1 MKNFFSLLIIFT
13 LLISNVNIIYAQNTT
28 DNQEQSSPNKIYSTM
43 WCENFP
49 NICAESAIIM
59 EAETASVLYGK
70 NMHDKNFPASITKI
84 LTTLVALENSS
95 MNETVT
101 FSKDAVFEVDLD
113 SSRIGIDVNEQLT
126 MEQSLYAI
134 MLASANEVSYA
145 VAEHV
150 AGDIPS
156 FTKLMNEK
164 AKEVGALNSNF
175 TNPHGLPDSNHYT
188 TAYDMALISRASLK
202 NEDFCEISQTSTYTI
217 PPTNIQEEA
226 RPLANHHKFINRNI
240 PFEGAIG
247 GKTGWT
253 RISRHTL
260 VTFAKRDGM
269 TLIAVVMNCP
279 SSNDLYADTSI
290 LLNYAFDNFELN
302 TIDEVNI
309 DINENI
315 DFFVK
320 YHSFFNLSNSP
331 LQISENGKI
340 ILPNDVDINDT
351 HRTINLAPIETLNN
365 GENIIGSIVYSYNDS
380 DLGSTDIIYNN
391 NDSKA
396 LSESLYLTPTKVIA
410 KEANNQTSN
419 NIITEEETESSINP
433 IVIGVAVGLI
443 VMILGFASIYFFNP
457 YRKHKIKFKNLMSD
471 DFLDR

>member
-1 MKNFFSLLIIFT
+1 MKNFFPLLIIFM
-13 LLISNVNIIYAQNTT
+13 LMISNVNTIYVQATT
-28 DNQEQSSPNKIYSTM
+28 DKTYSTM

-59 EAETASVLYGK
+59 EAETGSILYGK

-84 LTTLVALENSS
+84 LTTLIALENSS

-126 MEQSLYAI
+126 MEQALYGI

-188 TAYDMALISRASLK
+188 TAYDMALISKASLA
-202 NEDFCEISQTSTYTI
+202 NEDFCEISQTRTYTI
-217 PPTNIQEEA
+217 PPTNIQEES

-240 PFEGAIG
+240 HFEGAIG

-253 RISRHTL
+253 SVSRYTL

-279 SSNDLYADTSI
+279 SSNDIYTDTSN
-290 LLNYAFDNFELN
+290 LLNYAFDNFKSN
-302 TIDEVNI
+302 TINEVNV
-309 DINENI
+309 DMSENI
-315 DFFVK
+315 DFFAK

-331 LQISENGKI
+331 LQVSENGKV
-340 ILPNDVDINDT
+340 ILPNDVNFNET
-351 HRTINLAPIETLNN
+351 QRTIDLAPLETLNK
-365 GENIIGSIVYSYNDS
+365 GENIIGSIIYSYNDTN
-380 DLGSTDIIYNN
+380 LGRTDIIYNN
-391 NDSKA
+391 SDSEA
-396 LSESLYLTPTKVIA
+396 LSESLYLTPAKVIA
-410 KEANNQTSN
+410 KEPNKQNVNNT
-419 NIITEEETESSINP
+419 IKEEETENSINP
-433 IVIGVAVGLI
+433 IVIGVGVGLI

-457 YRKHKIKFKNLMSD
+457 YRKHKIRFKNKNL
-471 DFLDR
+471 R

>member
-1 MKNFFSLLIIFT
+1 MKNFFPLLIIFM
-13 LLISNVNIIYAQNTT
+13 LMISNVNTIYVQATT
-28 DNQEQSSPNKIYSTM
+28 DKTYSTM

-59 EAETASVLYGK
+59 EAETGSILYGK

-84 LTTLVALENSS
+84 LTTLIALENSS

-126 MEQSLYAI
+126 MEQALYGI

-188 TAYDMALISRASLK
+188 TAYDMALISKASLA
-202 NEDFCEISQTSTYTI
+202 NEDFCEISQTRTYTI
-217 PPTNIQEEA
+217 PPTNIQEES

-240 PFEGAIG
+240 HFEGAIG

-253 RISRHTL
+253 SVSRHTL

-279 SSNDLYADTSI
+279 SSNDVYTDTSN
-290 LLNYAFDNFELN
+290 LLNYAFDNFKSN
-302 TIDEVNI
+302 TINEVNV
-309 DINENI
+309 DMSENI
-315 DFFVK
+315 DFFAK

-331 LQISENGKI
+331 LQVSENGKV
-340 ILPNDVDINDT
+340 ILPNDVNFNET
-351 HRTINLAPIETLNN
+351 QRTIDLAPLETLNK
-365 GENIIGSIVYSYNDS
+365 GENIIGSIIYSYNDTN
-380 DLGSTDIIYNN
+380 LGRTDIIYNN
-391 NDSKA
+391 SDSEA
-396 LSESLYLTPTKVIA
+396 LSESLYLTPAKVIA
-410 KEANNQTSN
+410 KEPNKQNVNNT
-419 NIITEEETESSINP
+419 IKEEETENSINP
-433 IVIGVAVGLI
+433 IIIGVGVGLI

-457 YRKHKIKFKNLMSD
+457 YRKHKIRFKNKNL
-471 DFLDR
+471 R

>member
-1 MKNFFSLLIIFT
+1 MKNFFPLLIIFM
-13 LLISNVNIIYAQNTT
+13 LMISNVNTIYVQATT
-28 DNQEQSSPNKIYSTM
+28 DKTYSTM

-59 EAETASVLYGK
+59 EAETGSILYGK

-84 LTTLVALENSS
+84 LTTLIALENSS

-126 MEQSLYAI
+126 MEQALYGI

-188 TAYDMALISRASLK
+188 TAYDMALISKASLA
-202 NEDFCEISQTSTYTI
+202 NEDFCEISQTRTYTI
-217 PPTNIQEEA
+217 PPTNIQEES

-240 PFEGAIG
+240 HFEGAIG

-253 RISRHTL
+253 SVSRHTL

-279 SSNDLYADTSI
+279 SSNDVYTDTSN
-290 LLNYAFDNFELN
+290 LLNYAFDNFKSN
-302 TIDEVNI
+302 TINEANVDMS
-309 DINENI
+309 ENI
-315 DFFVK
+315 DFFAK

-331 LQISENGKI
+331 LQVSENGKV
-340 ILPNDVDINDT
+340 ILPNDVNFNET
-351 HRTINLAPIETLNN
+351 QRTIDLAPLETLNK
-365 GENIIGSIVYSYNDS
+365 GENIIGSIIYSYNDTN
-380 DLGSTDIIYNN
+380 LGRTDIIYNN
-391 NDSKA
+391 SDSEA
-396 LSESLYLTPTKVIA
+396 LSESLYLTPAKVIA
-410 KEANNQTSN
+410 KEPNKQNVNNT
-419 NIITEEETESSINP
+419 IKEEETENSINP
-433 IVIGVAVGLI
+433 IVIGVGVGLI

-457 YRKHKIKFKNLMSD
+457 YRKHKIRFKNKNL
-471 DFLDR
+471 R

>member
-1 MKNFFSLLIIFT
+1 MKNFFPLLIIFM
-13 LLISNVNIIYAQNTT
+13 LMISNVNTIYVQATT
-28 DNQEQSSPNKIYSTM
+28 DKTYSTM

-59 EAETASVLYGK
+59 EAETGSILYGK

-84 LTTLVALENSS
+84 LTTLIALENSS

-126 MEQSLYAI
+126 MEQALYGI

-188 TAYDMALISRASLK
+188 TAYDMALISKASLA
-202 NEDFCEISQTSTYTI
+202 NEDFCEISQTRTYTI
-217 PPTNIQEEA
+217 PPTNIQEES

-240 PFEGAIG
+240 HFEGAIG

-253 RISRHTL
+253 SVSRHTL

-279 SSNDLYADTSI
+279 SSNDVYTDTSN
-290 LLNYAFDNFELN
+290 LLNYAFDNFKSN
-302 TIDEVNI
+302 TINEVNV
-309 DINENI
+309 DMSENI
-315 DFFVK
+315 DFFAK

-331 LQISENGKI
+331 LQVSENGKV
-340 ILPNDVDINDT
+340 ILPNDVNFNET
-351 HRTINLAPIETLNN
+351 QRTIDLAPLETLNK
-365 GENIIGSIVYSYNDS
+365 GENIIGSIIYSYNDTN
-380 DLGSTDIIYNN
+380 LGRTDIIYNN
-391 NDSKA
+391 SDSEA
-396 LSESLYLTPTKVIA
+396 LSESLYLTPAKIIA
-410 KEANNQTSN
+410 KEPNKQNVNNT
-419 NIITEEETESSINP
+419 IKEEETENSINP
-433 IVIGVAVGLI
+433 IVIGVGVGLI

-457 YRKHKIKFKNLMSD
+457 YRKHKIRFKNKNL
-471 DFLDR
+471 R

>member
-1 MKNFFSLLIIFT
+1 MKNFFPLLIIFM
-13 LLISNVNIIYAQNTT
+13 LMISNVNTIYVQATT
-28 DNQEQSSPNKIYSTM
+28 DKTYSTL

-59 EAETASVLYGK
+59 EAETGSILYGK

-84 LTTLVALENSS
+84 LTTLIALENSS

-126 MEQSLYAI
+126 MEQALYGI

-188 TAYDMALISRASLK
+188 TAYDMALISKASLA
-202 NEDFCEISQTSTYTI
+202 NEDFCEISQTRTYTI
-217 PPTNIQEEA
+217 PPTNIQEES

-240 PFEGAIG
+240 HFEGAIG

-253 RISRHTL
+253 SVSRHTL

-279 SSNDLYADTSI
+279 SSNDVYTDTSN
-290 LLNYAFDNFELN
+290 LLNYAFDNFKSN
-302 TIDEVNI
+302 TINEVNV
-309 DINENI
+309 DMSENI
-315 DFFVK
+315 DFFAK

-331 LQISENGKI
+331 LQVSENGKV
-340 ILPNDVDINDT
+340 ILPNDVNFNET
-351 HRTINLAPIETLNN
+351 QRTIDLAPLETLNK
-365 GENIIGSIVYSYNDS
+365 GENIIGSIIYSYNDTN
-380 DLGSTDIIYNN
+380 LGRTDIIYNN
-391 NDSKA
+391 SDSEA
-396 LSESLYLTPTKVIA
+396 LSESLYLTPAKVIA
-410 KEANNQTSN
+410 KEPNKQNVNNT
-419 NIITEEETESSINP
+419 IKEEETENSINP
-433 IVIGVAVGLI
+433 IVIGVGVGLI

-457 YRKHKIKFKNLMSD
+457 YRKHKIRFKNKNL
-471 DFLDR
+471 R

>member
-1 MKNFFSLLIIFT
+1 MLM
-13 LLISNVNIIYAQNTT
+13 ISNVNTIYVQATT
-28 DNQEQSSPNKIYSTM
+28 DKTYSTM

-59 EAETASVLYGK
+59 EAETGSILYGK

-84 LTTLVALENSS
+84 LTTLIALENSS

-126 MEQSLYAI
+126 MEQALYGI

-188 TAYDMALISRASLK
+188 TAYDMALISKASLA
-202 NEDFCEISQTSTYTI
+202 NEDFCEISQTRTYTI
-217 PPTNIQEEA
+217 PPTNIQEES

-240 PFEGAIG
+240 HFEGAIG

-253 RISRHTL
+253 SVSRHTL

-279 SSNDLYADTSI
+279 SSNDVYTDTSN
-290 LLNYAFDNFELN
+290 LLNYAFDNFKSN
-302 TIDEVNI
+302 TINEANVDMS
-309 DINENI
+309 ENI
-315 DFFVK
+315 DFFAK

-331 LQISENGKI
+331 LQVSENGKV
-340 ILPNDVDINDT
+340 ILPNDVNFNET
-351 HRTINLAPIETLNN
+351 QRTIDLAPLETLNK
-365 GENIIGSIVYSYNDS
+365 GENIIGSIIYSYNDTN
-380 DLGSTDIIYNN
+380 LGRTDIIYNN
-391 NDSKA
+391 SDSEA
-396 LSESLYLTPTKVIA
+396 LSESLYLTPAKVIA
-410 KEANNQTSN
+410 KEPNKQNVNNT
-419 NIITEEETESSINP
+419 IKEEETENSINP
-433 IVIGVAVGLI
+433 IVIGVGVGLI

-457 YRKHKIKFKNLMSD
+457 YRKHKIRFKNKNL
-471 DFLDR
+471 R

>member
-1 MKNFFSLLIIFT
+1 MKNFFPLLIIFM
-13 LLISNVNIIYAQNTT
+13 LMISNVNTIYVQATT
-28 DNQEQSSPNKIYSTM
+28 DKTYSTM

-59 EAETASVLYGK
+59 EAETGSILYGK

-84 LTTLVALENSS
+84 LTTLIALENSS

-126 MEQSLYAI
+126 MEQALYGI

-188 TAYDMALISRASLK
+188 TAYDMALISKASLA
-202 NEDFCEISQTSTYTI
+202 NEDFCEISQTRTYTI
-217 PPTNIQEEA
+217 PPTNIQEES

-240 PFEGAIG
+240 HFEGAIG

-253 RISRHTL
+253 SVSRHTL

-279 SSNDLYADTSI
+279 SSNDVYTDTSN
-290 LLNYAFDNFELN
+290 LLNYAFDNFKSN
-302 TIDEVNI
+302 TINEVNV
-309 DINENI
+309 DMSENI
-315 DFFVK
+315 DFFAK

-331 LQISENGKI
+331 LQVSENGKV
-340 ILPNDVDINDT
+340 ILPNDVNFNET
-351 HRTINLAPIETLNN
+351 QRTIDLAPLETLNK
-365 GENIIGSIVYSYNDS
+365 GENIIGSIIYSYNDTN
-380 DLGSTDIIYNN
+380 LGRTDIIYNN
-391 NDSKA
+391 SDSEA
-396 LSESLYLTPTKVIA
+396 LSESLYLTPAKVIA
-410 KEANNQTSN
+410 KEPNKQNVNNT
-419 NIITEEETESSINP
+419 IKEEETENSINP
-433 IVIGVAVGLI
+433 IVIGVGVGLI

-457 YRKHKIKFKNLMSD
+457 YRKHKIRFKNKNL
-471 DFLDR
+471 R